1 MTQKLCSLF
10 FRNAFVS
17 GLFLLVSTGNV
28 LAQTGS
34 VQPPLPSVDLDAK
47 AYRALA
53 SGSRDELARWRA
65 AGGDPARYAKNNPEA
80 IHDAMGEDRDVDVLE
95 FVLKSGANPNA
106 QRHPNS
112 KSTPILANPMDRDKV
127 ALLLKYGA
135 DVNARDTSGGYTA
148 LSNVLFYPFKEAKI
162 PSRPLGNQRARTFSK
177 LDVVR
182 FLVEHGAE
190 FNGNLGGWGRAG
202 ALGLT
207 RREDKD
213 VINFLIQRG
222 ATLKVVGPDPY
233 AIVLAIDEDHTD
245 RGPLTTALQMDRDDL
260 ALALVQRDKRVAS
273 NDKLAILEASRRGF
287 TTAALAILNAGANP
301 NVADNQGASPLGWA
315 EKRAD
320 VEIISALQKAG
331 AKKSDKK
338 IKASFDI
345 PGWDAFDKEVA
356 HAIDEVVFL
365 DPDRFYIDI
374 GLPKGEVVFAFYGKD
389 VNTYDSMKCEHS
401 VGYSIVANAGIQGT
415 IQVGVCKKEARRMRE
430 LARSSKTGLQ
440 QIVKTLDQSGINL
453 KADKAKMLAWEW
465 QQEKYVDHAESYGF
479 PVLAI
484 GHGILWANTVVWV
497 SRAADRAV
505 IVQSGLTQLCG
516 EGRTI
521 RTPLCSN
528 ANKALTDIAL
538 RVSRI
543 NYKDANH

>member
-1 MTQKLCSLF
+1 MIRKLGYLF
-10 FRNAFVS
+10 FRKAFVS
-17 GLFLLVSTGNV
+17 GLFLLVSSSGV
-28 LAQTGS
+28 LAQNGAA
-34 VQPPLPSVDLDAK
+34 QPSPVDLDAK

-80 IHDAMGEDRDVDVLE
+80 IHDAMGGERNVDVLE

-106 QRHPNS
+106 YRHPNLKNS
-112 KSTPILANPMDRDKV
+112 PILANPMDRDKV
-127 ALLLKYGA
+127 VLLLKYGA
-135 DVNARDTSGGYTA
+135 NINARDASSGYTA
-148 LSNVLFYPFKEAKI
+148 LSHALFYPFREIKI
-162 PSRPLGNQRARTFSK
+162 TSGTRGNQKTRTFSK
-177 LDVVR
+177 LEVVR

-233 AIVLAIDEDHTD
+233 AIVLGIDEDHTD

-260 ALALVQRDKRVAS
+260 ALVLAKRDKRVAP
-273 NDKLAILEASRRGF
+273 NDKFAILEASRRGF

-301 NVADNQGASPLGWA
+301 NVADDQGASPLGWA
-315 EKRAD
+315 QKRAD
-320 VEIISALQKAG
+320 VDLISALQKAG

-338 IKASFDI
+338 IKLSFDI

-356 HAIDEVVFL
+356 HAIDDVVFL
-365 DPDRFYIDI
+365 DPDRFSIDI
-374 GLPKGEVVFAFYGKD
+374 GLPKGGVAFAFYGKD
-389 VNTYDSMKCEHS
+389 VNKYDSMKCERS
-401 VGYSIVANAGIQGT
+401 VGYSIVANAGIQGS
-415 IQVGVCKKEARRMRE
+415 IQVGVCKKEARRMQE
-430 LARSSKTGLQ
+430 LARSSKAGLQ
-440 QIVKTLDQSGINL
+440 QIVKTLDQSGVGL
-453 KADKAKMLAWEW
+453 KADKVKTLGWEW
-465 QQEKYVDHAESYGF
+465 QQEKYVDHAESYKF

-497 SRAADRAV
+497 SGAADRAV
-505 IVQSGLTQLCG
+505 IVQTSLTQFCG
-516 EGRTI
+516 EGKKI
-521 RTPLCSN
+521 STPLCSDT
-528 ANKALTDIAL
+528 NKALTEIAL
-538 RVSRI
+538 RVSRM
-543 NYKDANH
+543 NYKKTNH